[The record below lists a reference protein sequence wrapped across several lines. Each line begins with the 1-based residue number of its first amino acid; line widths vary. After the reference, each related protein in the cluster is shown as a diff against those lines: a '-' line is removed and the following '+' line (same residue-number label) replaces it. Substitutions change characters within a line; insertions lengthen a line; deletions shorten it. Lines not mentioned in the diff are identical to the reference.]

1 MISRLKKLRKMPAAE
16 VVGRIAEVAHSWG
29 DRCRYGLRRPGAQ
42 NSVSKGAAADLAHR
56 AASLLPGHLRS
67 ELKRLEQHPLGFCSD
82 WAKEAGVRADRF
94 LKDHWTLLGRRVD
107 LRGAVNWHRDPGG
120 DYEWPRR
127 FYGAVDLLQ
136 TSERQDVKFVW
147 ELNRHQFLVELS
159 RAWLLTG
166 SEPAAR
172 RARELLLD
180 WIRNNPLYEG
190 VNWTSALEAAMRGIN
205 WMWTLAALS
214 DWPGWEPGDLQ
225 TIAGALCDHAET
237 LLGHLSFFSSPYNH
251 LVGEATGLVVLGTW
265 LEGIAERAPVWRQ
278 RGIEVLRDHTRRQF
292 YADGLCVEQ
301 AMGYHYY
308 TLGFLTQAVM
318 MAEHAGAPFPEL
330 APVLHS
336 AWRAG
341 AALRQPD
348 GNWPALGDV
357 DSARSIPVY
366 PDNYWD
372 FRGLCSLGAVLH
384 ADSDVAAAAERP
396 GQELYW
402 MLGTPGVARFD
413 RLPKKSRPLRTILP
427 DSGYAVASSSAEKTA
442 DWVLFDCGPV
452 GDGVHP
458 DDTPSTAHGHAD
470 FLQVLLVQDGKP
482 LVIDP
487 GMPSYFGPRLW
498 ERHFRSSAA
507 HNSIEVDGLPM
518 ARPAGRLAWSNV
530 RQPQGLTAVLEEQI
544 WWFRGAIRVTADVV
558 VTRELL
564 GLPDV
569 GLWIAD
575 RIDGARGRDCRW
587 YWQYATAQEPVLR
600 SGIDGSS
607 VWNLGDR
614 IQSFGVAGS
623 AQGRPAA
630 IEFIHGDEANPAGWT
645 SRGYG
650 ERTQSCRASIKV
662 EAGDTLLSLT
672 YIGRPG
678 AAGMIAA
685 SGMTVRCG
693 DGEVAGESPGSDQN
707 GLVWRLHVDGQSFE
721 YLSGVLTADEN
732 WKPIGTADRSG
743 LYLKRS

>member
-1 MISRLKKLRKMPAAE
+1 MPPAE

-29 DRCRYGLRRPGAQ
+29 DRCRYGFRRAGSG

-67 ELKRLEQHPLGFCSD
+67 ELKRLEKHHLDFYSA

-94 LKDHWTLLGRRVD
+94 LEGRWTLLGRSVD
-107 LRGAVNWHRDPGG
+107 FTGTVNWHRDPGG

-147 ELNRHQFLVELS
+147 ELNRHQFLVELG

-166 SEPAAR
+166 NEPAAR

-180 WIRNNPLYEG
+180 WIQQNPLYEG

-225 TIAGALCDHAET
+225 TIAVALCEHAEI

-265 LEGIAERAPVWRQ
+265 LEGIAERAPVWRR
-278 RGIEVLRDHTRRQF
+278 RGIEVLRAHTRRQF
-292 YADGLCVEQ
+292 YPDGLCVEQ

-318 MAEHAGAPFPEL
+318 MAEQVGAPFPEL
-330 APVLHS
+330 VPVLHK
-336 AWRAG
+336 AWQAG
-341 AALRQPD
+341 AALRQPGGD
-348 GNWPALGDV
+348 WPALGDV
-357 DSARSIPVY
+357 DSARSVPVY

-372 FRGLCSLGAVLH
+372 FRGLCSLGAVLY
-384 ADSDVAAAAERP
+384 ADSEVAAAAERP

-402 MLGTPGVARFD
+402 MLGMPGIERFD
-413 RLPKKSRPLRTILP
+413 RLPEKARPTRFVLP
-427 DSGYAVASSSAEKTA
+427 DSGYAVANSSTEKNA

-470 FLQVLLVQDGKP
+470 FLQVLLVQNGESL
-482 LVIDP
+482 LVDP
-487 GMPSYFGPRLW
+487 GMPSYFGPRVW

-507 HNSIEVDGLPM
+507 HNTIEVEGLPM

-530 RQPQGLTAVLEEQI
+530 CQPEAFATVLDDEV
-544 WWFRGAIRVTADVV
+544 WWMRGAIRLASDVV

-564 GLPDV
+564 GVPGA

-575 RIDGARGRDCRW
+575 RIEGAQGRACRW
-587 YWQYATAQEPVLR
+587 YWQYPKSQVPVLR
-600 SGIDGSS
+600 SGVEKCS
-607 VWNLGDR
+607 VWSLGDK
-614 IQSFGVAGS
+614 IQSFGVSGAAGGH
-623 AQGRPAA
+623 APEFEFLQG
-630 IEFIHGDEANPAGWT
+630 EEAGPAGWN

-650 ERTQSCRASIKV
+650 EKTPACRASIKV
-662 EAGDTLLSLT
+662 EAGSSLLSLT

-678 AAGMIAA
+678 VAGQITA
-685 SGMTVRCG
+685 SGTTVQCG
-693 DGEVAGESPGSDQN
+693 DLQTQRVDPGAVQS
-707 GLVWRLHVDGQSFE
+707 GLVWHLSLEGRSFE
-721 YLSGVLTADEN
+721 FLSGAPTADER
-732 WKPIGTADRSG
+732 WKQLGGTEPAG
-743 LYLKRS
+743 LSLKRS